1 MKQLVLIIIALFVVA
16 VIVVINLPPKA
27 ITLDEISRSDA
38 PRSNIEEHDTLK
50 ATPVKNPVTISHD
63 EAVVDYYII
72 VQSFRKLEQAQEKA
86 RKLKKDFSADFIV
99 LPPTPEGYYRVSCG
113 KYSTM
118 EEAISKIKSIR
129 DMMNSEVWVL
139 SVKR

>member
-1 MKQLVLIIIALFVVA
+1 MKQFVLIIVVLFVVA
-16 VIVVINLPPKA
+16 VIIVINLPPKA

-38 PRSNIEEHDTLK
+38 PRSNIEEHDTLT
-50 ATPVKNPVTISHD
+50 ATPVKNPVTISHG

-86 RKLKKDFSADFIV
+86 RKLKKVFSADFIV

-118 EEAISKIKSIR
+118 EEARSKIKSITNR
-129 DMMNSEVWVL
+129 MGSQVWIL
-139 SVKR
+139 PVKR